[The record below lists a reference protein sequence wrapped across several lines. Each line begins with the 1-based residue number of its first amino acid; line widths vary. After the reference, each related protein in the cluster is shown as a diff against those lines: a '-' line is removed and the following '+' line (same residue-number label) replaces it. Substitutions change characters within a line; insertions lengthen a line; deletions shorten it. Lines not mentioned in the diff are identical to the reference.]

1 MRQKKYR
8 LEIVLNV
15 REKKKEDAARFV
27 ARRRQELL
35 EAEQELI
42 RRERF
47 LADCRRQLA
56 DANEKLT
63 SEFSAGAPAGKIVS
77 HRNFLQVLKER
88 EEALNASVGEQ
99 RNNVRYAEQLVGEAL
114 EILAEA
120 FRELRIIE
128 KHKENWQA
136 TQKLESQ
143 KREQK
148 LNDEIGAILHRRS
161 EKL

>member
-15 REKKKEDAARFV
+15 REKKKEEAARFV

-35 EAEQELI
+35 DAERELN
-42 RRERF
+42 RREKF
-47 LADCRRQLA
+47 LAACRRQLVETN
-56 DANEKLT
+56 DKLM
-63 SEFSAGAPAGKIVS
+63 SEYSAGAAAGKIVS
-77 HRNFLQVLKER
+77 HRDFLQVLKER
-88 EEALNASVGEQ
+88 EEILKKSVAEQ
-99 RNNVRYAEQLVGEAL
+99 INNVRYAEQLVEEAL
-114 EILAEA
+114 AQLAEA
-120 FRELRIIE
+120 FKELRIIE
-128 KHKENWQA
+128 KHKEHWQA
-136 TQKLESQ
+136 TQKQESQ